1 MFEALYLACQLFA
14 DDLSASIKEAV
25 EAGIIVVVDRYY
37 YSGCVY
43 SAAKHNPSLDLN
55 WARHPEEGLPRPDLC
70 LFLELSAAE
79 AAKRGGFGEERYEKK
94 ELQDR
99 VRQLFNDLK
108 SSPDGSD
115 FVTINAGKSMDE
127 VASEISEAV
136 ERVVKK
142 VDSNGT
148 PLRRIEP
155 WS

>member
-1 MFEALYLACQLFA
+1 M
-14 DDLSASIKEAV
+14 
-25 EAGIIVVVDRYY
+25 
-37 YSGCVY
+37 
-43 SAAKHNPSLDLN
+43 NLN
-55 WARHPEEGLPRPDLC
+55 WARHPEEGLPRPDVC

-99 VRQLFNDLK
+99 VRQLFNDLR

-115 FVTINAGKSMDE
+115 FVTIDAGKSMDE
-127 VASEISEAV
+127 VASDISEAV
-136 ERVVKK
+136 DRVLRK
-142 VDSNGT
+142 VDTSGT

>member
-1 MFEALYLACQLFA
+1 
-14 DDLSASIKEAV
+14 
-25 EAGIIVVVDRYY
+25 VDRYY

-43 SAAKHNPSLDLN
+43 SAAKHNPSLDLS
-55 WARHPEEGLPRPDLC
+55 WARHPEEGLPRPDIC

-108 SSPDGSD
+108 ASPDGSD
-115 FVTINAGKSMDE
+115 FVTIDAGKSMDE
-127 VASEISEAV
+127 VSSAIAKAV
-136 ERVVKK
+136 DEVMKK
-142 VDSNGT
+142 VDFEETS
-148 PLRRIEP
+148 LRRCRP